1 MSVQR
6 EKECSRRL
14 LLFTK
19 KACLRKKVLFHT
31 GEKYEICLS
40 PWESG
45 LEKEEKLTVYKR
57 KEEVFLGQEL
67 LKEDHPL
74 YFRTSRQETLI
85 VILCRREE
93 EIGRSTCVELS
104 ADQIYKIGDAHRNEI
119 YYQCFTFVKKE
130 HACIFKEGRE
140 YVLWP
145 TGEGIYVNQTS
156 IGEKTTLKKGDVIDV
171 YGLHILFLEKIL
183 ICLSYEGVFRTA
195 RQADDKPKGTLR
207 ESSRKPSAAGEEEW
221 VERGQE
227 EEGLPLQGEVEIL
240 LPEPEG
246 REQKQSLLLNIG
258 PSFAMLLPMV
268 MMTLM
273 TKKMGYG
280 GQFYLMSFMMS
291 ITSAGMMLLM
301 AGFSFWYQKRLFGR
315 EIQEKRAQYLQY
327 LDQKREE
334 LLNRETECR
343 QLLLKKYCSAEELM
357 QREKGSY
364 QVRWNRHAGQADFLS
379 FRLGVGRRKFPF
391 EIKLSGEQKSIV
403 KNPLVEE
410 AKQLKERFQFMEQV
424 PALVDLKE
432 TGQVAF
438 LLNETGKGQW
448 EAVIQ
453 LLIQIAACACY
464 TEVKVVCFY
473 QKQAAWQEKI
483 VECIRWLP
491 HSWSGDR
498 QMRYLA
504 GDEGEAAA
512 IIPDLSRLLENSRGN
527 RENGTPWYL
536 FFLLNEELIR
546 GEQLHGQIT
555 ECAGEYPV
563 STIFAVSENAA
574 VPVNCACLVKEKEI
588 CLKKGNGYQIMEA
601 QLERV
606 EAGKAE
612 SYARG
617 ISGCLVRENAIRKNM
632 PEQVT
637 FLQMY
642 GCELVEELDC
652 RARWR
657 QGRPEVRMKVPIG
670 IGQGEESCFLDVH
683 EKFHGP
689 HGLIAGTTGSGK
701 SELLQT
707 YLMSLAVNFGPEEIN
722 FFMIDYKGGGTGN
735 MLMELPHCAGVV
747 SNLSGR
753 QMARAMSAIKSENKR
768 RQALLAKYQVNHINA
783 YMEQYRLKADR
794 EPMPHLLLVIDEFAE
809 LKKEEPEFMQEIISL
824 SQVGRSLGVHLILA
838 TQKPAGT
845 VDDRI
850 WSNARFRL
858 CLRVQDKQDSMDVL
872 HSADAAFL
880 TNPGQCCFQI
890 GGGTFYELFQAGYLG
905 EAYSGRKKGEPRVF
919 LLDHTGKRISLHEE
933 KEKGRETQLEAVLR
947 YIGRIAEEEGKKR
960 AKKLWM
966 PELPEKINLTEL
978 PEEKKKG
985 QELFLGKY
993 DDPENQKQGILTYD
1007 PQRQGHLSL
1016 CGGSATGKT
1025 TFLALLLLQISMGRD
1040 PREEQILLVDR
1051 GKELAAFRKMPGCI
1065 GYLAHKK
1072 NDDSF
1077 FHQLKKLV
1085 AKKRNAREKGLK
1097 MPRHFLCIDNF
1108 GGFFGRLKEEQ
1119 QEFLIQLAGEGPGI
1133 KITFLITA
1141 ASVSEMPGKL
1151 YEKIRTTLSFEMNDC
1166 FSYGDIMRQ
1175 YHIPVLPREN
1185 TPGRGLCRVENR
1197 ILEFQAALVQ
1207 ESRAMG
1213 KGSEVVEEAAQRE
1226 IIYWKEKGI
1235 DLPPRFRTV
1244 PEKVTYQ
1251 GLCQDYEW
1259 RENCIPL
1266 GYDLQNGRIADLILE
1281 SGQVFLISGAGVRQK
1296 KMLLVQL
1303 AESVT
1308 RAGYQSM
1315 FLKQG
1320 EGGKQ
1325 TERILLAKPEEKL
1338 VLLAE
1343 DIREA
1348 ILFSEAWSAERKE
1361 GERPFVI
1368 AVVERTQELELSGNQ
1383 WFWQVCSRQRGLHI
1397 GGNAAQQR
1405 IFSFEDLGYTRLSGR
1420 EPDGIAYLKQGTEN
1434 STVIIEMPKEEV
1446 EDDID

>member
-1 MSVQR
+1 MSIQR
-6 EKECSRRL
+6 EEECSRRL

-19 KACLRKKVLFHT
+19 KVCLRKKISFHA

-45 LEKEEKLTVYKR
+45 LEREEKLTVYKR
-57 KEEVFLGQEL
+57 KEGLFLGQEL

-74 YFRTSRQETLI
+74 HLRTSGQDKLI
-85 VILCRREE
+85 VILCCREE
-93 EIGRSTCVELS
+93 NIGRSTCVELS

-119 YYQCFTFVKKE
+119 YYQCFNLVKEE
-130 HACIFKEGRE
+130 HACIFKEERE
-140 YVLWP
+140 YILWP
-145 TGEGIYVNQTS
+145 GGEGIYVNQTS
-156 IGEKTTLKKGDVIDV
+156 IGEKTILKKWDVIDL

-195 RQADDKPKGTLR
+195 GQIDDKLKDSLR
-207 ESSRKPSAAGEEEW
+207 ENGRKLFEVREEEW
-221 VERGQE
+221 IERGQE
-227 EEGLPLQGEVEIL
+227 EEGLPFQGEVEIL

-246 REQKQSLLLNIG
+246 KEQKQSLLLNMG
-258 PSFAMLLPMV
+258 PSLAMLLPMV

-273 TKKMGYG
+273 TKKIGYG

-327 LDQKREE
+327 LDQKKEE
-334 LLNRETECR
+334 LLKRESECR

-357 QREKGSY
+357 QREKSSY
-364 QVRWNRHAGQADFLS
+364 QVRWNRYVGQADFLS
-379 FRLGVGRRKFPF
+379 FRLGVGRRRFPF
-391 EIKLSGEQKSIV
+391 EIRLSGEQKSIV

-410 AKQLKERFQFMEQV
+410 AKQLKECFRFMEQV

-438 LLNETGKGQW
+438 LLKETVKGQW
-448 EAVIQ
+448 EAVLQ
-453 LLIQIAACACY
+453 LLIQIAACTCY

-473 QKQAAWQEKI
+473 QKQVAWQEKI
-483 VECIRWLP
+483 AECIRWLP
-491 HSWSGDR
+491 HSWSRDR

-512 IIPDLSRLLENSRGN
+512 IMPDLSRLLENSRGN
-527 RENGTPWYL
+527 RENGKPWYL

-546 GEQLHGQIT
+546 GEQLQRQIT

-563 STIFAVSENAA
+563 STIFAVKENAA
-574 VPVNCACLVKEKEI
+574 VPVSCVCLVKEKEI
-588 CLKKGNGYQIMEA
+588 CLKKGNGYQITEA
-601 QLERV
+601 KPERI

-617 ISGCLVRENAIRKNM
+617 ISGFQVREDEVRESM
-632 PEQVT
+632 PEQAA

-670 IGQGEESCFLDVH
+670 IGRGEESCFLDVH

-768 RQALLAKYQVNHINA
+768 RQALLAKYQVNHINV

-850 WSNARFRL
+850 LSNARFRL

-905 EAYSGRKKGEPRVF
+905 EAYSGRKNEKPKVF
-919 LLDHTGKRISLHEE
+919 LLDPTGKRTSLHEE
-933 KEKGRETQLEAVLR
+933 KENGRETQLEAVLR
-947 YIGRIAEEEGKKR
+947 YIERIADEEGKER

-966 PELPEKINLTEL
+966 PELAEKIKLAEL
-978 PEEKKKG
+978 LEEKGKG
-985 QELFLGKY
+985 QELLLGKY
-993 DDPENQKQGILTYD
+993 DDPENQKQGVLTYD

-1016 CGGSATGKT
+1016 CGGPATGKT
-1025 TFLALLLLQISMGRD
+1025 TFLALLLLQISMERN
-1040 PREEQILLVDR
+1040 PQEEQILLVDR
-1051 GKELAAFRKMPGCI
+1051 GKELAAFGKMPGCI

-1077 FHQLKKLV
+1077 FHQLKRLV

-1108 GGFFGRLKEEQ
+1108 GRFFGSLKEEQ

-1133 KITFLITA
+1133 RITFLITA

-1175 YHIPVLPREN
+1175 YHIPVRPREN

-1207 ESRAMG
+1207 ESGATG
-1213 KGSEVVEEAAQRE
+1213 KGSEAIEEAAQRK
-1226 IIYWKEKGI
+1226 IVYLKERGMH
-1235 DLPPRFRTV
+1235 LPDRFRTV
-1244 PEKVTYQ
+1244 PEKVAYQ
-1251 GLCQDYEW
+1251 RLCQDYEW
-1259 RENCIPL
+1259 RESCIPL
-1266 GYDLQNGRIADLILE
+1266 GYDLQKGRIAELFMERGD
-1281 SGQVFLISGAGVRQK
+1281 VFLISGAKARRK
-1296 KMLLVQL
+1296 KLLLAQL
-1303 AESVT
+1303 AESIT
-1308 RAGYQSM
+1308 RAGYQSV
-1315 FLKQG
+1315 FLKQD

-1325 TERILLAKPEEKL
+1325 REKILLTKPEEKL

-1343 DIREA
+1343 DIREI
-1348 ILFSEAWSAERKE
+1348 ILLLEAWSGERQE
-1361 GERPFVI
+1361 GERPFAI
-1368 AVVERTQELELSGNQ
+1368 AAVECAQEPELSRNQ
-1383 WFWQVCSRQRGLHI
+1383 WFWQICSRQRGLHI

-1405 IFSFEDLGYTRLSGR
+1405 IFSFEDLGYTRLSSR
-1420 EPDGIAYLKQGTEN
+1420 EPDGIAYLKQGTES